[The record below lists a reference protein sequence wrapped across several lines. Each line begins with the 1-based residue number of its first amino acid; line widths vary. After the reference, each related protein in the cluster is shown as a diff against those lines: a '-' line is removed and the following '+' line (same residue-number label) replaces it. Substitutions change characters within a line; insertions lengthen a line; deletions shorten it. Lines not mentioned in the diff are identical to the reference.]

1 MEERTIRGFAVKLCA
16 AYEREVGLKW
26 EAARRRQPRGIV
38 GKGGMLAGAALIV
51 VERAEWAGIIPEEDL
66 EGAFH

>member
-1 MEERTIRGFAVKLCA
+1 
-16 AYEREVGLKW
+16 
-26 EAARRRQPRGIV
+26 
-38 GKGGMLAGAALIV
+38 MLAGAALIV